1 MKKSLPFEYRITLLY
16 MLFGALWI
24 LFSDELVVN
33 LTSDPRTI
41 QKLSTFKGWFYV
53 LITGL
58 LLYSLIKKEIKRR
71 NALYQQLVEANKK
84 AVEADNLKTAFLMNL
99 NHYIRTPMNSILGFV
114 GLLENKNL
122 NEEKQQL
129 FLTYINDRSHKLLN
143 TLNNIIELAQL
154 QEGQLKQNKTRF
166 SINSMLRQ
174 IIDVANGE
182 IERLNKPIFIKHH
195 FALTNDIDELEAD
208 RGKLI
213 QIIEDLAR
221 NAVYFTNAGEIKIG
235 YTINPESVVF
245 YITDTGVG
253 IPLEKQQTL
262 FAQFMSNPYQVISE
276 TEGVGLGLY
285 LANQFTYLLGGKLWL
300 VKSDE
305 NGSEFRLQIPR

>member
-1 MKKSLPFEYRITLLY
+1 MKKTLPFEYNITMLY
-16 MLFGALWI
+16 ILFGALWI
-24 LFSDELVVN
+24 LFSDELVIKI
-33 LTSDPRTI
+33 TTDPRTI

-122 NEEKQQL
+122 NKEKQHQ

-143 TLNNIIELAQL
+143 TINNIIDLAQL

-166 SINSMLRQ
+166 SINTMLRQ
-174 IIDVANGE
+174 IIDMAKGE
-182 IERLNKPIFIKHH
+182 IERLNKPIIIKHH
-195 FALTNDIDELEAD
+195 FALSDDIDELVAD
-208 RGKLI
+208 RGKLF
-213 QIIEDLAR
+213 QIVEHLAR
-221 NAVYFTNAGEIKIG
+221 NAVYFTEHGEINIG
-235 YTINPESVVF
+235 YTTNSDTISF
-245 YITDTGVG
+245 YITDTGTG
-253 IPLEKQQTL
+253 IQREKQQTL

-276 TEGVGLGLY
+276 TEGAGLGLY
-285 LANQFTYLLGGKLWL
+285 LANQFTCLLGGKLWL